1 MGKIAVTAQLWY
13 PTLRKQNKASV
24 MKPSLSRI
32 SAATALA
39 LAFLLSP
46 IGWTAEDAPQEPR
59 ATITLADIARASAE
73 DAAIYILGAL
83 TYLKQEFDER
93 GHDSIVSCMDGYF
106 FNEDGMSGTFDLYSA
121 LYQQAHEG
129 DGSAD
134 AMRFIMGY
142 VRDACVTPNR

>member
-46 IGWTAEDAPQEPR
+46 IGWTAEDAPQEPPAR
-59 ATITLADIARASAE
+59 ITLADVTRASAE
-73 DAAIYILGAL
+73 DAVYYILGAL
-83 TYLKQEFDER
+83 MYLKQEFDQR
-93 GHDSIVSCMDGYF
+93 GHDSIVGCLNQTF
-106 FNEDGMSGTFDLYSA
+106 FDLDDRSGMHS
-121 LYQQAHEG
+121 LQSSLFQAVREG
-129 DGSAD
+129 QGSAD